1 MIKFLVFGDLHY
13 DYATKGDERIEEILA
28 RAKTENVDFMISLG
42 DVTAPFEKYDHVI
55 EKFGNCG
62 IPIHYV
68 LGNHD
73 VKVNLEDTM
82 AFLHL
87 EKPFYSF
94 TQGNVKFILLNS
106 NYERQGE
113 EEYSFPNR
121 KGENGITPII
131 PSFEMDWLKK
141 ELEEDDKAY
150 VIFSHHSLIN
160 EFRQRGIKNRK
171 EVHALFAGKRVLL
184 CMNGHDHGEAFKLWD
199 QVPYYTMNSA
209 FGPWIGVPNDD
220 PVIKEKY
227 AYLYGYVP
235 YDRALSA
242 VVTIEDES
250 GSAAAEENVED
261 ESGSTVAKETI
272 SGAGHAITVR
282 IDGMQADYE
291 AVTPAEL
298 GLAEPKWNGV
308 SVEPKASSYVITFS
322 DGGAQVSKP

>member
-141 ELEEDDKAY
+141 ELEEDEKSY

-160 EFRQRGIKNRK
+160 EFRERGIKNRK
-171 EVHALFAGKRVLL
+171 EVHALFGGKRVLL

-199 QVPYYTMNSA
+199 QVPYYTLNSA

-220 PVIKEKY
+220 PAIKERY

-242 VVTIEDES
+242 VVTIEEVSDSAGAEEAIGDAS
-250 GSAAAEENVED
+250 GSAGADKATRGAEP
-261 ESGSTVAKETI
+261 G
-272 SGAGHAITVR
+272 ITVH
-282 IDGMQADYE
+282 IDGMQGDYE

-322 DGGAQVSKP
+322 NGGAQVTKA